1 MKEYLNSKGF
11 SFVEFEDND
20 PDTHSGTYKLLR
32 EDVCI
37 IIYHLSNEHWKIHMF
52 REDRNVSIEA
62 DFYEG
67 LTPEQFN
74 NLLAA
79 ANVKL

>member
-11 SFVEFEDND
+11 SFVEFESNA

-32 EDVCI
+32 EDVCVM
-37 IIYHLSNEHWKIHMF
+37 IYHLSDKHWQVHMF

-62 DFYEG
+62 EFYEG

-74 NLLAA
+74 NLISAL
-79 ANVKL
+79 NIKL